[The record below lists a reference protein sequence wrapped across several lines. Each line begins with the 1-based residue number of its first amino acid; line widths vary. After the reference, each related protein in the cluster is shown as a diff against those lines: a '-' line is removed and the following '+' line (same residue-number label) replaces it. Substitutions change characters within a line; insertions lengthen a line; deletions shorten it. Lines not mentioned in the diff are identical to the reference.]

1 MPYGKPKDPT
11 LPRGTI
17 NDQRRATIRYV
28 WWYDSIID
36 VMLANPGIKIKDIAK
51 RIGKAPNW
59 VGLIMSSDTF
69 KLHWHH
75 RRQNLSLDINDTLTQ
90 EITGRV
96 SNVAIKALDL
106 VLDAIDENPLAINP
120 SVAMDMA
127 DKMLNRLGY
136 GPKVAN
142 PGTQVSVS
150 GNANVAVVTASQEA
164 FERARARVRELE
176 ASHRPALTLVAT
188 TSDPEDGSL
197 KDAASVPA

>member
-1 MPYGKPKDPT
+1 MPYGIPKDPT
-11 LPRGTI
+11 RRRGEL
-17 NDQRRATIRYV
+17 NDERRRTIRYV

-36 VMLANPGIKIKDIAK
+36 IMLANPGIKIKDIAK
-51 RIGKAPNW
+51 KIGKHANW

-69 KLHWHH
+69 KLHWAH
-75 RRQNLSLDINDTLTQ
+75 RRQNLNLDINDTLAQ

-96 SNVAIKALDL
+96 SNVAIKTLDL

-120 SVAMDMA
+120 VVAMDMA

-150 GNANVAVVTASQEA
+150 GNANVAVVTASPEA

-176 ASHRPALTLVAT
+176 AARRPALTLVPNA
-188 TSDPEDGSL
+188 EEGSL
-197 KDAASVPA
+197 EDAAPVPA